1 MSARPV
7 LTCAKCGSELPVHH
21 FPGAHPEWQ
30 AVFTWRDGVRVCA
43 DPCVTVSAPQ
53 PINPP
58 SAETGD

>member
-1 MSARPV
+1 MT
-7 LTCAKCGSELPVHH
+7 LYCAKCHQPLPVHA
-21 FPGAHPEWQ
+21 FPGAHPERQ
-30 AVFTWRDGVRVCA
+30 AVFTIRDGVRIHA